1 MAAPRHVAFIVLVGL
16 SVTGLFGGMGC
27 STIAEEKPPLPDSTF
42 TRVLVDLHMTTA
54 RGKRFT
60 RRPPGATDS
69 VFAHH
74 GVQKEAF
81 DATLRYYTRRPD
93 AFSSLYDA
101 VVDSLNALR
110 SRPWKRS
117 SSPDGDAAKNRTE
130 HR

>member
-1 MAAPRHVAFIVLVGL
+1 MAVPFRYVALLVLVGL
-16 SVTGLFGGMGC
+16 SVAGLGGMGC
-27 STIAEEKPPLPDSTF
+27 STISEEKPPLPDSTF
-42 TRVLVDLHMTTA
+42 TRVLVDLHMTRA

-74 GVQKEAF
+74 GVHAEAF

-93 AFSSLYDA
+93 AFSSLYEA

-110 SRPWKRS
+110 SRPWTRS
-117 SSPDGDAAKNRTE
+117 PSPSGETAQDRTDQ
-130 HR
+130 R